1 MTKIVVT
8 VSFNAMNSQTDELV
22 KQEINETFAGLLN
35 SLRTQVNDVK
45 FDLSFEGPEQEKEN
59 NE

>member
-22 KQEINETFAGLLN
+22 KQEISETFSGLLN